1 MESSFEIEIPKM
13 EHFEIDVRKKELY
26 NYDFQSYSLTPLQ
39 KEASLVVANKI
50 RNNLFTHIPE
60 AKLLK
65 KLVEK
70 NDNDNVE
77 YVAKLSEVA
86 KEKLKSGEWS
96 YGIRK
101 KTGETYAV
109 LKDTETGKIKSSVTI
124 EKRAVK
130 DLGNLPE
137 LSAIQGQLAS
147 ISEQIES
154 LNELVIRVEQE
165 QYNDR
170 FSGFFSARQL
180 IVEALATR
188 NEQLKKELL
197 LSAIKENNNT
207 IAKLMMS
214 IYTDSIDFTN
224 LKTKQTDAKRINIL
238 LQQSISYLSSAMQL
252 NVVAY
257 TVLEEHESVIAV
269 LSNYK
274 AFTEQTLL
282 EPKYDGKSLAWKIDN
297 FTKGNSNTFIN
308 LTQSISE
315 NINTLVNH
323 SETLLVEEDTNERR
337 ES

>member
-1 MESSFEIEIPKM
+1 MESFEIEIPKM
-13 EHFEIDVRKKELY
+13 EHFEVDVRKKELY

-70 NDNDNVE
+70 SDNDNVE

-109 LKDTETGKIKSSVTI
+109 LKDTKTGKIKSSVTL
-124 EKRAVK
+124 EKRDVK

-154 LNELVIRVEQE
+154 LNELVIRVEQG

-188 NEQLKKELL
+188 NEQLKKDLL

-214 IYTDSIDFTN
+214 IYTDSLAFTN
-224 LKTKQTDAKRINIL
+224 LKTKQTDANRINIL

-297 FTKGNSNTFIN
+297 FTKGNSSSFIN

-315 NINTLVNH
+315 NINALVNH
-323 SETLLVEEDTNERR
+323 SETLLV
-337 ES
+337 

>member
-1 MESSFEIEIPKM
+1 MESFEIEIPKL

-70 NDNDNVE
+70 SDNDNVE

-109 LKDTETGKIKSSVTI
+109 LKDTETGKIKSSVTL

-154 LNELVIRVEQE
+154 LNELVIRVEQG

-180 IVEALATR
+180 IVEALATK
-188 NEQLKKELL
+188 NEQLKKDLL

-214 IYTDSIDFTN
+214 IYTDSLAFTN
-224 LKTKQTDAKRINIL
+224 LKTKQTDANRINIL

-274 AFTEQTLL
+274 SFTEQTLL
-282 EPKYDGKSLAWKIDN
+282 EPKYDGKSLAWRIDN
-297 FTKGNSNTFIN
+297 FTKGNSNAFIN

-315 NINTLVNH
+315 NIEVLVNH
-323 SETLLVEEDTNERR
+323 SETLLIEEDTNEKR

>member
-109 LKDTETGKIKSSVTI
+109 LKDTETGKIKSSVTL

-154 LNELVIRVEQE
+154 LNELVIRVEQG

>member
-1 MESSFEIEIPKM
+1 MESFEIEIPKM
-13 EHFEIDVRKKELY
+13 EHFEVDVRKKELY

-39 KEASLVVANKI
+39 KEATLVVANKI

-70 NDNDNVE
+70 SDNDNVE

-109 LKDTETGKIKSSVTI
+109 LKDTESGKIKSSVTL

-154 LNELVIRVEQE
+154 LNELVIRVEQG

-188 NEQLKKELL
+188 NEQLKKDLL

-214 IYTDSIDFTN
+214 IYTDSLAFTN
-224 LKTKQTDAKRINIL
+224 LKTKQTDANRINIL

-274 AFTEQTLL
+274 SFTEQTLL
-282 EPKYDGKSLAWKIDN
+282 EPKYDGKSLAWRIDN
-297 FTKGNSNTFIN
+297 FTKGNSNAFIN

-315 NINTLVNH
+315 NIEVLVNH
-323 SETLLVEEDTNERR
+323 SETLLIEEDTNEKR

>member
-1 MESSFEIEIPKM
+1 MESFEIEIPKM
-13 EHFEIDVRKKELY
+13 EHFEVDVRKKELY

-50 RNNLFTHIPE
+50 RKNLFAHIPE

-70 NDNDNVE
+70 KDNDNVE
-77 YVAKLSEVA
+77 YIAKLSEVA

-101 KTGETYAV
+101 KTGEIYAV
-109 LKDTETGKIKSSVTI
+109 LKDTETGKIKSSVTL
-124 EKRAVK
+124 EKRAAK
-130 DLGNLPE
+130 ELGNLPE
-137 LSAIQGQLAS
+137 LSAIQGQLAL

-154 LNELVIRVEQE
+154 LNELVVRVEQG

-188 NEQLKKELL
+188 NEQLKKDLL

-224 LKTKQTDAKRINIL
+224 LKTKQTDANRINIL

-282 EPKYDGKSLAWKIDN
+282 DPKYDGKSLAWRIDN
-297 FTKGNSNTFIN
+297 FSKGNSNSFVN
-308 LTQSISE
+308 LTHSISD
-315 NINTLVNH
+315 NINVLVNH

-337 ES
+337 KN

>member
-1 MESSFEIEIPKM
+1 MESFEIEIPEM
-13 EHFEIDVRKKELY
+13 GHFEIDVRKKELY

-50 RNNLFTHIPE
+50 RNNLFAHIPE
-60 AKLLK
+60 AKLLNR
-65 KLVEK
+65 LIEN
-70 NDNDNVE
+70 NDDVE
-77 YVAKLSEVA
+77 YVAKLTEVA
-86 KEKLKSGEWS
+86 KEKIKTGEWS

-109 LKDTETGKIKSSVTI
+109 LKDTETGKIKSSVNL
-124 EKRAVK
+124 EKRTVK
-130 DLGNLPE
+130 ELGNLPE

-154 LNELVIRVEQE
+154 LNELVIRVEQG

-188 NEQLKKELL
+188 NEQIKKELL

-214 IYTDSIDFTN
+214 IYTDSLDFIN
-224 LKTKQTDAKRINIL
+224 RDTKPKDAKRINTL

-297 FTKGNSNTFIN
+297 FTKGNSSSFIN

-315 NINTLVNH
+315 NINALVNH

>member
-1 MESSFEIEIPKM
+1 MESFEIEIPKK
-13 EHFEIDVRKKELY
+13 ERFEVDVRKKELY

-50 RNNLFTHIPE
+50 RKNLFAHIPE

-70 NDNDNVE
+70 KDNDNVE
-77 YVAKLSEVA
+77 YIAKLSEVA

-109 LKDTETGKIKSSVTI
+109 LKDTETGKIKSSVTL
-124 EKRAVK
+124 EKRTAK
-130 DLGNLPE
+130 ELGNLPE
-137 LSAIQGQLAS
+137 LSAIQGQLAL

-154 LNELVIRVEQE
+154 LNELVVRVEQG

-188 NEQLKKELL
+188 NEQLKKDLL

-214 IYTDSIDFTN
+214 IYTDSLDFTN
-224 LKTKQTDAKRINIL
+224 LKTKQTDANRINIL

-252 NVVAY
+252 NVIAY

-282 EPKYDGKSLAWKIDN
+282 EPKYNGKSLAWKIDN
-297 FTKGNSNTFIN
+297 FSKGNSNSFIN
-308 LTQSISE
+308 LTQDISK
-315 NINTLVNH
+315 NIDMLVNY
-323 SETLLVEEDTNERR
+323 SDTLLIEEDKDGSE
-337 ES
+337 EK

>member
-65 KLVEK
+65 KLIEK

-109 LKDTETGKIKSSVTI
+109 LKDTETGKIKSSVTL

-154 LNELVIRVEQE
+154 LNELVIRVEQG

>member
-109 LKDTETGKIKSSVTI
+109 LKDTETGKIKSSVTL
-124 EKRAVK
+124 EKRVVK

-154 LNELVIRVEQE
+154 LNELVIRVEQG

-297 FTKGNSNTFIN
+297 FTKGNSSSFIN
-308 LTQSISE
+308 LTQNISE
-315 NINTLVNH
+315 NIDMLVNY
-323 SETLLVEEDTNERR
+323 SDTLLIEEDKDGSE
-337 ES
+337 EK

>member
-1 MESSFEIEIPKM
+1 MQ
-13 EHFEIDVRKKELY
+13 KK
-26 NYDFQSYSLTPLQ
+26 
-39 KEASLVVANKI
+39 KI
-50 RNNLFTHIPE
+50 KT
-60 AKLLK
+60 
-65 KLVEK
+65 
-70 NDNDNVE
+70 
-77 YVAKLSEVA
+77 
-86 KEKLKSGEWS
+86 GEWS

-109 LKDTETGKIKSSVTI
+109 LKDTETGKIKSSVTL
-124 EKRAVK
+124 EKRTVK
-130 DLGNLPE
+130 ELGDLPE

-154 LNELVIRVEQE
+154 LNGLVIRVEQG

-180 IVEALATR
+180 IVESLATKD
-188 NEQLKKELL
+188 EQFKKDLL

-214 IYTDSIDFTN
+214 IYTDGLDFIN
-224 LKTKQTDAKRINIL
+224 LNTKPKDAKRINTL

-297 FTKGNSNTFIN
+297 FTKGNSNSFMN

-315 NINTLVNH
+315 NIEILINH
-323 SETLLVEEDTNERR
+323 SETLLIEEETNEKR

>member
-1 MESSFEIEIPKM
+1 MESFEIEIPKM
-13 EHFEIDVRKKELY
+13 EHFEVDVRKKELY

-70 NDNDNVE
+70 SDNVE

-109 LKDTETGKIKSSVTI
+109 LKDTETGKIKSSVTL

-154 LNELVIRVEQE
+154 LNELVIRVEQG

-188 NEQLKKELL
+188 NEQLKKDLL

-214 IYTDSIDFTN
+214 IYTDSLAFTN
-224 LKTKQTDAKRINIL
+224 LKTKQTDANRINIL

-297 FTKGNSNTFIN
+297 FTKGNSSSFIN

-315 NINTLVNH
+315 NINALVNH
-323 SETLLVEEDTNERR
+323 SETLLV
-337 ES
+337 

>member
-1 MESSFEIEIPKM
+1 MESFEIEIPKM
-13 EHFEIDVRKKELY
+13 EHFEVDVRKKELY

-65 KLVEK
+65 KLIEK

-109 LKDTETGKIKSSVTI
+109 LKDTESGKIKSSVTL

-130 DLGNLPE
+130 ELGNLPE

-154 LNELVIRVEQE
+154 LNELVIRVEQG

-214 IYTDSIDFTN
+214 IYTDGLDFINIKTN
-224 LKTKQTDAKRINIL
+224 SKDAKRINTL

-282 EPKYDGKSLAWKIDN
+282 ELKYDGKSLAWKIDN
-297 FTKGNSNTFIN
+297 FTKGNSSSFIN

-315 NINTLVNH
+315 NINALVNH

-337 ES
+337 EN

>member
-1 MESSFEIEIPKM
+1 MESFEIEIPKM
-13 EHFEIDVRKKELY
+13 EHFEVDVRKKELY

-70 NDNDNVE
+70 SDNDNVE

-109 LKDTETGKIKSSVTI
+109 LKDTETGKIKSSVTL
-124 EKRAVK
+124 EKRVVQ

-137 LSAIQGQLAS
+137 LSAIQNQLAS

-154 LNELVIRVEQE
+154 LNELVIRVEQG

-170 FSGFFSARQL
+170 FSGFFSSRQL
-180 IVEALATR
+180 IVEALATK
-188 NEQLKKELL
+188 NEQLKRELL
-197 LSAIKENNNT
+197 LSAIKENNST
-207 IAKLMMS
+207 ISKLMLS
-214 IYTDSIDFTN
+214 IYTDSTDFTKSKLKPKDADRICN
-224 LKTKQTDAKRINIL
+224 LL
-238 LQQSISYLSSAMQL
+238 HQSISYLSSSVQL
-252 NVVAY
+252 NVIAY
-257 TVLEEHESVIAV
+257 TILEEQETVMAV
-269 LSNYK
+269 LSNYQG
-274 AFTEQTLL
+274 FMEQTLL
-282 EPKYDGKSLAWKIDN
+282 DPKYDGKSLAWKIDN
-297 FTKGNSNTFIN
+297 FSKGDSNNFIQLIKGIFDKVDELINSTEN
-308 LTQSISE
+308 LLI
-315 NINTLVNH
+315 
-323 SETLLVEEDTNERR
+323 EEKEDDK
-337 ES
+337 

>member
-1 MESSFEIEIPKM
+1 MESFEIEIPKI
-13 EHFEIDVRKKELY
+13 EHFEVDVRKKELY

-65 KLVEK
+65 KLIEK

-109 LKDTETGKIKSSVTI
+109 LKDTESGKIKSSVTL
-124 EKRAVK
+124 EKRTVK
-130 DLGNLPE
+130 ELGNLPE

-154 LNELVIRVEQE
+154 LNELVIRVEQG

-214 IYTDSIDFTN
+214 IYTDGLDFINIKTN
-224 LKTKQTDAKRINIL
+224 SKDAKRINTL
-238 LQQSISYLSSAMQL
+238 LQQSISYLSSTMQL

-297 FTKGNSNTFIN
+297 FTKGNSSSFIN

-315 NINTLVNH
+315 NINALVNH

>member
-1 MESSFEIEIPKM
+1 MESFEIEIPKM

-70 NDNDNVE
+70 NDNGNVE

-109 LKDTETGKIKSSVTI
+109 LKDTETGKIKSSVTL

-154 LNELVIRVEQE
+154 LNELVIRVEQG

-188 NEQLKKELL
+188 NEQLKKDLL

-214 IYTDSIDFTN
+214 IYTDSLAFTN
-224 LKTKQTDAKRINIL
+224 LKTKQTDADRINIL

-274 AFTEQTLL
+274 SFTEQTLL
-282 EPKYDGKSLAWKIDN
+282 EPKYDGKSLAWRIDN
-297 FTKGNSNTFIN
+297 FTKGNSNAFIN

-315 NINTLVNH
+315 NIEVLVNH
-323 SETLLVEEDTNERR
+323 SETLLIEEDTNEKR

>member
-1 MESSFEIEIPKM
+1 MESFEIEIPKM

-109 LKDTETGKIKSSVTI
+109 LKDTETGKIKSSVTL
-124 EKRAVK
+124 EKRTVK
-130 DLGNLPE
+130 ELGNLPE

-154 LNELVIRVEQE
+154 LNELVIRVEQG

-214 IYTDSIDFTN
+214 IYTDSLDFIN
-224 LKTKQTDAKRINIL
+224 RDTKPRDAKRINTL

-297 FTKGNSNTFIN
+297 FTKGNSSSFIK
-308 LTQSISE
+308 LTQNISE
-315 NINTLVNH
+315 NIEVLVNH
-323 SETLLVEEDTNERR
+323 SEELLIEEDKDGSE
-337 ES
+337 EK

>member
-1 MESSFEIEIPKM
+1 MESFEIEIPKM
-13 EHFEIDVRKKELY
+13 EHFEVDVRKKELY

-65 KLVEK
+65 KLIEK

-86 KEKLKSGEWS
+86 NEKLKSGEWS

-109 LKDTETGKIKSSVTI
+109 LKDTETGKIKSSVTL

-154 LNELVIRVEQE
+154 LNELVIRVEQG

-214 IYTDSIDFTN
+214 IYTDSLDFTN

-282 EPKYDGKSLAWKIDN
+282 DPKYDGKSLAWKIDN

-315 NINTLVNH
+315 NINALVNH
-323 SETLLVEEDTNERR
+323 SETLLVEEDTNESR
-337 ES
+337 EC

>member
-1 MESSFEIEIPKM
+1 MESFEIEIPEM

-109 LKDTETGKIKSSVTI
+109 LKDTETGKIKSSVTL

-154 LNELVIRVEQE
+154 LNELVIRVEQG

-297 FTKGNSNTFIN
+297 FTKGNSNSFMN

-315 NINTLVNH
+315 NIEILINH
-323 SETLLVEEDTNERR
+323 SETLLIEEETNEKR

>member
-1 MESSFEIEIPKM
+1 MESFEIEIPKM
-13 EHFEIDVRKKELY
+13 EHFEVDVRKKELY

-109 LKDTETGKIKSSVTI
+109 LKDTETGKIKSSVTL

-154 LNELVIRVEQE
+154 LNELVIRVEQG

-188 NEQLKKELL
+188 NEQLKKDLL

-214 IYTDSIDFTN
+214 IYTDSLAFTN
-224 LKTKQTDAKRINIL
+224 LKTKQTDANRINIL

-297 FTKGNSNTFIN
+297 FTKGNSSSFIN

-315 NINTLVNH
+315 NINALVNH
-323 SETLLVEEDTNERR
+323 SETLLV
-337 ES
+337 

>member
-109 LKDTETGKIKSSVTI
+109 LKDTETGKIKSSVTL

-154 LNELVIRVEQE
+154 LNELVIRVEQG

-297 FTKGNSNTFIN
+297 FTKVNSNTFIN

>member
-1 MESSFEIEIPKM
+1 MESFEIEIPKM
-13 EHFEIDVRKKELY
+13 EHFEVDVRKKELY

-109 LKDTETGKIKSSVTI
+109 LKDTETGKIKSSVTL

-154 LNELVIRVEQE
+154 LNELVIRVEQG

-315 NINTLVNH
+315 NVNALVNH

>member
-1 MESSFEIEIPKM
+1 MESFEIEIPEM

-65 KLVEK
+65 KLIEK

-109 LKDTETGKIKSSVTI
+109 LKDTETGKIKSSVTL

-154 LNELVIRVEQE
+154 LNELVIRVEQG

>member
-1 MESSFEIEIPKM
+1 MESFEIEIPKM
-13 EHFEIDVRKKELY
+13 EHFEVDVRKKELY

-109 LKDTETGKIKSSVTI
+109 LKDTETGKIKSSVTL

-154 LNELVIRVEQE
+154 LNELVIRVEQG

-188 NEQLKKELL
+188 NEQLKKDLL

-214 IYTDSIDFTN
+214 IYTDSLAFTN
-224 LKTKQTDAKRINIL
+224 LKTKQTDANRINIL

-297 FTKGNSNTFIN
+297 FTKGNSSSFIN

-315 NINTLVNH
+315 NINALVNH

-337 ES
+337 EN

>member
-109 LKDTETGKIKSSVTI
+109 LKDTETGKIKSSVTL

-154 LNELVIRVEQE
+154 LNELVIRVEQG

-257 TVLEEHESVIAV
+257 MVLEEHESVIAV

>member
-1 MESSFEIEIPKM
+1 MESFEIEIPKM
-13 EHFEIDVRKKELY
+13 EHFEVDVRKKELY

-39 KEASLVVANKI
+39 KEATLVVANKI

-70 NDNDNVE
+70 SDNDNVE

-109 LKDTETGKIKSSVTI
+109 LKDTETGKIKSSVTL

-154 LNELVIRVEQE
+154 LNELVIRVEQG

-188 NEQLKKELL
+188 NEQLKKDLL

-214 IYTDSIDFTN
+214 IYTDSLAFTN
-224 LKTKQTDAKRINIL
+224 LKTKQTDANRINIL

-274 AFTEQTLL
+274 SFTEQTLL
-282 EPKYDGKSLAWKIDN
+282 EPKYDGKSLAWRIDN
-297 FTKGNSNTFIN
+297 FTKGNSNAFIN

-315 NINTLVNH
+315 NIEVLVNH
-323 SETLLVEEDTNERR
+323 SETLLIEEDTNEKR

>member
-1 MESSFEIEIPKM
+1 MESFEIEIPEM

-65 KLVEK
+65 KLIEK

-86 KEKLKSGEWS
+86 KEKLKSGERS

-109 LKDTETGKIKSSVTI
+109 LKDTETGKIKSSVTL

-154 LNELVIRVEQE
+154 LKELVIRVEQG

>member
-109 LKDTETGKIKSSVTI
+109 LKDTETGKIKSSVTL
-124 EKRAVK
+124 EKRVVK

-154 LNELVIRVEQE
+154 LNELVIRVEQG

-197 LSAIKENNNT
+197 LSAIKENNT

>member
-1 MESSFEIEIPKM
+1 MESFEIEIPEM

-109 LKDTETGKIKSSVTI
+109 LKDTETGKIKSSVTL

-154 LNELVIRVEQE
+154 LNELVIRVEQG

>member
-1 MESSFEIEIPKM
+1 MESFEIEIPKM
-13 EHFEIDVRKKELY
+13 EHFEVDVRKKELY

-70 NDNDNVE
+70 SDNDNVE

-109 LKDTETGKIKSSVTI
+109 LKDTETGKIKSSVTL

-154 LNELVIRVEQE
+154 LNELVIRVEQG

-188 NEQLKKELL
+188 NEQLKKDLL

-214 IYTDSIDFTN
+214 IYTDSLAFTN
-224 LKTKQTDAKRINIL
+224 LKTKQTDANRINIL

-282 EPKYDGKSLAWKIDN
+282 DPKYDGKSLAWKIDN

-315 NINTLVNH
+315 NINALVNH

-337 ES
+337 EN

>member
-1 MESSFEIEIPKM
+1 MENFEIEIPQT
-13 EHFEIDVRKKELY
+13 EDFEIDVRKKELY

-50 RNNLFTHIPE
+50 RNNLFAHIPE

-65 KLVEK
+65 KLVEN
-70 NDNDNVE
+70 NDDVE

-109 LKDTETGKIKSSVTI
+109 LKDTETGKIKSSVTL
-124 EKRAVK
+124 EKRTTK
-130 DLGNLPE
+130 ELGNLSE

-154 LNELVIRVEQE
+154 LNELVIRVEQG

-188 NEQLKKELL
+188 NEQLKKDLL

-214 IYTDSIDFTN
+214 IYTDSLAFTN
-224 LKTKQTDAKRINIL
+224 LKTKQTDADRINIL

-274 AFTEQTLL
+274 SFTEQTLL
-282 EPKYDGKSLAWKIDN
+282 EPKYDGKSLAWRIDN
-297 FTKGNSNTFIN
+297 FTKGNSNAFIN

-315 NINTLVNH
+315 NIEVLVNH
-323 SETLLVEEDTNERR
+323 SETLLIEEDTNEKR

>member
-109 LKDTETGKIKSSVTI
+109 LKDTETGKIKSSVTL
-124 EKRAVK
+124 EKRVVK

-154 LNELVIRVEQE
+154 LNELVIRVEQG

>member
-1 MESSFEIEIPKM
+1 MESFEIEIPEM

-109 LKDTETGKIKSSVTI
+109 LKDTETGKIKSSVTL

-154 LNELVIRVEQE
+154 LNELVIRVEQG

-214 IYTDSIDFTN
+214 IYTDGLDFINIKTN
-224 LKTKQTDAKRINIL
+224 SKDAKRINTL

-297 FTKGNSNTFIN
+297 FTKGNSSSFIN

-315 NINTLVNH
+315 NINALVNH

>member
-1 MESSFEIEIPKM
+1 MENFEIEIPKT
-13 EHFEIDVRKKELY
+13 EDFEIDVRKKELY

-109 LKDTETGKIKSSVTI
+109 LKDTETGKIKSSVNL
-124 EKRAVK
+124 EKRTVK
-130 DLGNLPE
+130 ELGNLPE

-154 LNELVIRVEQE
+154 LNELVIRVEQG

-188 NEQLKKELL
+188 NEQIKKELL

-214 IYTDSIDFTN
+214 IYTDSLDFIN
-224 LKTKQTDAKRINIL
+224 RDTKLRDAKRINTL

-297 FTKGNSNTFIN
+297 FTKGNDDSFIK
-308 LTQSISE
+308 LTQGISK
-315 NINTLVNH
+315 NIDMLVNY
-323 SETLLVEEDTNERR
+323 SDTLLIEEDKDGSE
-337 ES
+337 EK

>member
-1 MESSFEIEIPKM
+1 MESFEIEIPKM
-13 EHFEIDVRKKELY
+13 EHFEVDVRKKELY

-70 NDNDNVE
+70 SDNDNVE
-77 YVAKLSEVA
+77 YVAKLSEAA

-109 LKDTETGKIKSSVTI
+109 LKDTETGKIKSSVTL

-154 LNELVIRVEQE
+154 LNELVIRVEQG

-188 NEQLKKELL
+188 NEQLKKDLL

-214 IYTDSIDFTN
+214 IYTDSLAFTN
-224 LKTKQTDAKRINIL
+224 LKTKQTDANRINIL

-274 AFTEQTLL
+274 SFTEQTLL
-282 EPKYDGKSLAWKIDN
+282 EPKYDGKSLAWRIDN
-297 FTKGNSNTFIN
+297 FTKGNNNAFIN

-315 NINTLVNH
+315 NIEVLVNH
-323 SETLLVEEDTNERR
+323 SETLLIEEDTNEKR

>member
-1 MESSFEIEIPKM
+1 MESFEIEIPKM

-109 LKDTETGKIKSSVTI
+109 LKDTETGKIKSSVTL

-154 LNELVIRVEQE
+154 LNELVIRVEQG

>member
-86 KEKLKSGEWS
+86 KEKLKLGEWS

-109 LKDTETGKIKSSVTI
+109 LKDTETGKIKSSVTL
-124 EKRAVK
+124 EKRVVK

-154 LNELVIRVEQE
+154 LNELVIRVEQG